1 MQAKNTADQSPNTAR
16 VEALEKEHGWSV
28 TGASGTQVSLAYKRA
43 IELVFDVSSF
53 KQGQP
58 NSRIDVW
65 YIPTNHDGTA
75 RPVTPEREFFLQLIR
90 DCVRALPQTRTR
102 ISAMLGMARAAWDAA
117 ERVAK
122 DVRVANVT
130 FPTKVTRTSDSS
142 IAVVSS
148 LMMAPLGTRVE
159 VTLNVRGSVGESGV
173 QVSVEPE
180 TRVCYGENFNAGK
193 IAEFLAGRIGA
204 SGEAKDGAESWSD
217 VFVSLHEGLLAR
229 GRREEARGE

>member
-1 MQAKNTADQSPNTAR
+1 M
-16 VEALEKEHGWSV
+16 

-58 NSRIDVW
+58 ASRIDVW
-65 YIPTNHDGTA
+65 YIATNRDGTA
-75 RPVTPEREFFLQLIR
+75 GPVTPEREFFLQLIR
-90 DCVRALPQTRTR
+90 DCVRALPQSRTR
-102 ISAMLGMARAAWDAA
+102 ISGMLGMVRAAWDAA

-148 LMMAPLGTRVE
+148 LMMTPLGTRVE
-159 VTLNVRGSVGESGV
+159 VTLNVRGVVSEGGV
-173 QVSVEPE
+173 QVSVEPAA
-180 TRVCYGENFNAGK
+180 RVCYGENFNVEK
-193 IAEFLAGRIGA
+193 IAEFLAGRIGP
-204 SGEAKDGAESWSD
+204 SGEAKEGAESWSD
-217 VFVSLHEGLLAR
+217 VFVSLHERLLAR
-229 GRREEARGE
+229 GKKEELRGE